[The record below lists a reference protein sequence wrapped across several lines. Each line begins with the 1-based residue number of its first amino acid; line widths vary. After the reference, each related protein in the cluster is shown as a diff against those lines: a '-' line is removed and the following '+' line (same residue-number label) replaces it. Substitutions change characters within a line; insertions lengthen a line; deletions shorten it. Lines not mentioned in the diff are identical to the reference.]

1 MTYMNDDLKAVCVY
15 CGSSAGNDDVYIK
28 QGAQLGKALAE
39 AAIKLVYGGGTTGLM
54 GALAYASL
62 NEGGDVAAIIPE
74 FLTNFETTSKALE
87 VFKDLTITQTMHE
100 RKHQMFERS
109 DAFIAMPGGIG
120 TLEEIVEIM
129 TWAQLGQHKK
139 PVVLLNINGFWD
151 PLIMLLQH
159 MQKEGFIHSKHLLDP
174 IIVSDASEVI
184 PAIRNKIHEVT

>member
-39 AAIKLVYGGGTTGLM
+39 AGIKLVYGGGTTGLM